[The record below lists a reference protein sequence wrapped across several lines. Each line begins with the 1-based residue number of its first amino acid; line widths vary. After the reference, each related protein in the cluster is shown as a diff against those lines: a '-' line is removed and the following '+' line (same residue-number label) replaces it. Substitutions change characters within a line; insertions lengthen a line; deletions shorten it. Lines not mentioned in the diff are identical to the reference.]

1 MSTARAASG
10 PGERTSRTTLL
21 ALFTVYVIWSST
33 YFAIRVVVA
42 DLPPMLAGGAR
53 YLVAGLA
60 MLAIAR
66 VQGHVVPPL
75 EAWGRA
81 VVVGILLFVV
91 GNGFVSIAAT
101 SLGSGVIA
109 VVCGMMPLW
118 GAVLG
123 PLFGV
128 PASRREWA
136 GLVLGF
142 LGVGVLATGGE
153 LRAAP
158 AATALL
164 LLAPLGWAIGSLLVR
179 RWDVGKGMMGAATQT
194 ITGGTTMILLA
205 LAIGERMPTEVPL
218 STLGAMAYL
227 VVFGSLAGFA
237 AYHHLLVN
245 ARPALA
251 MSYAYVNPVLAVI
264 LGAVLGGEAVGW
276 HTIVGTTFIV
286 GAVVTIVSRP
296 RPTVAAPA
304 PPSDVTTDVAARAI
318 EETPARPA
326 R

>member
-1 MSTARAASG
+1 MSPAQRSSDAGAS
-10 PGERTSRTTLL
+10 ERPSRTTLL
-21 ALFTVYVIWSST
+21 ALLTVYVIWSST

-42 DLPPMLAGGAR
+42 DLPPLLAGGAR

-60 MLAIAR
+60 LLAIAR
-66 VQGHVVPPL
+66 AQGHVVPRL

-81 VVVGILLFVV
+81 SVVGVLLFVV
-91 GNGFVSIAAT
+91 GNGFVSIAAR

-164 LLAPLGWAIGSLLVR
+164 LLAPAGWAVGSLLVR
-179 RWDVGKGMMGAATQT
+179 RWDVGKGVMGAATQT
-194 ITGGTTMILLA
+194 ITGGVTMILLA
-205 LAIGERMPTEVPL
+205 LALGERMPEAAVPL

-237 AYHHLLVN
+237 AYHHLLVH

-276 HTIVGTTFIV
+276 HTVIGTAFIV

-296 RPTVAAPA
+296 RPTR
-304 PPSDVTTDVAARAI
+304 SDATDASRGEAGP
-318 EETPARPA
+318 EPTGEDARPA

>member
-1 MSTARAASG
+1 MSVDHATSA
-10 PGERTSRTTLL
+10 PGERPSRTTLL

-42 DLPPMLAGGAR
+42 DLPPLLAGGAR
-53 YLVAGLA
+53 YLVAGIA

-66 VQGHVVPPL
+66 AQGHVVPPP
-75 EAWGRA
+75 EAWARA
-81 VVVGILLFVV
+81 FVVGILLFVV

-136 GLVLGF
+136 GLLLGF

-153 LRAAP
+153 LHAAP

-164 LLAPLGWAIGSLLVR
+164 LLAPLGWATGSLLVR
-179 RWDVGKGMMGAATQT
+179 RWDVGEGMMGAATQT
-194 ITGGTTMILLA
+194 IAGGATLILLG
-205 LAIGERMPTEVPL
+205 LAIGERMHGEVPL

-237 AYHHLLVN
+237 AYHYLLVH

-264 LGAVLGGEAVGW
+264 IGAVLGGEAVGW
-276 HTIVGTTFIV
+276 HTVFGTTLIV

-296 RPTVAAPA
+296 RPTIAAPA
-304 PPSDVTTDVAARAI
+304 PPSDDTTDAAVRAAI
-318 EETPARPA
+318 EERPA
-326 R
+326 SR